1 VSKSGNEF
9 LKALSE
15 DPGLL
20 DRLKKQGELVE
31 FKEKY
36 NTERATPLKCPVCAQ
51 FYQYP
56 GSLWIDKDDP
66 TKFVCRKCKLE
77 FELKCLT
84 VPNSLLIEDLRKAA
98 KGELTSINW
107 FDQEKEEYESNKD
120 V

>member
-1 VSKSGNEF
+1 MIEDF
-9 LKALSE
+9 TKALNQ
-15 DPGLL
+15 DPTLL
-20 DRLKKQGELVE
+20 DKLQKQSELAE

-56 GSLWIDKDDP
+56 GSLWINKNDH

-77 FELKCLT
+77 FKLECLT
-84 VPNSLLIEDLRKAA
+84 VDNEILISDLRKAA

-107 FDQEKEEYESNKD
+107 FEQKEDTKD
-120 V
+120 AGN